1 MTRIRALLI
10 DDEEDLVS
18 ALAERLGFR
27 GIEAEFAVSGAEAL
41 EKMSQA
47 QFDVVLLDLKLP
59 GMSGIEVLRELR
71 RSYPDVPV
79 LLITGHGA
87 PIDLPEFKSE
97 EHFDY
102 LAKPVDIN
110 VLMTKMRE
118 AIVDK

>member
-1 MTRIRALLI
+1 MSRLRALLV
-10 DDEEDLVS
+10 DDEKDLVS

-27 GIEAEFAVSGAEAL
+27 GIEAEFAVSGTEAL
-41 EKMSQA
+41 EKMSRSP
-47 QFDVVLLDLKLP
+47 FDVVLLDLKLP

-87 PIDLPEFKSE
+87 PVDLPDFKPE
-97 EHFDY
+97 EAFDY
-102 LAKPVDIN
+102 LAKPVDID

-118 AIVDK
+118 AVGDE